1 MTTKEER
8 SFIYDQSGDMHPMA
22 YLIAI
27 LLSIVIHI
35 ALLYFAGNNKIH
47 FMRSVDATVEQRL
60 ALREESAIK
69 LDTIYEDPEL
79 PFEAVSEPL
88 KDPYD
93 VDVED
98 LLLTMPTATPG
109 ATMEPPVASADLN
122 TSLTPEI
129 QKPPIAETVASP
141 TPWQPREELVTMVDK
156 IVYDEIVPFER
167 RDVPDIERKLFAPD
181 VTLPYEFGKALENAG
196 RIGTPAYVNPAP
208 PKVDDAAVAETLIGG
223 ETHMPESVEA
233 GSVASGEE
241 AAEFFKEIPA
251 EVAPAKPIE
260 NVLKTTVSVYRPRR
274 SDGYLYFK
282 VDVDRK
288 TEDVLPPLPRDI
300 LLVQDASGSLG
311 KERLYFC
318 SQAFRQIIDTLKPTD
333 RLNVLKFNTENSYCF
348 GNVWQSADFVTR
360 EAAKAF
366 IDGIVSEGNTD
377 FFNAV
382 KGVLDMPRSKDRV
395 MLVIF
400 ASDGR
405 TTAGNLRRDSEIIGE
420 FSKLNNGKVS
430 VFNVGVSKNSNEFL
444 LSMLSFCNRGA
455 AAYISPDRFKIVDK
469 MLGLYQS
476 IANPVL
482 ADISFM
488 FDTSAG
494 ADVGPKMT
502 THLYLDR
509 PMQLYGRVPEDRKTV
524 VFQARGVSLGTKYD
538 MVFSLDLDSAEKVGA
553 EAVTD
558 WARAKMYDYVGEY
571 AREPNAMLLYK
582 MNELGRQYDITIP
595 FKDKLF

>member
-1 MTTKEER
+1 MTTKDER
-8 SFIYDQSGDMHPMA
+8 SFVYDQGGDMHPMA
-22 YLIAI
+22 YMIAI
-27 LLSIVIHI
+27 LISLVIHI
-35 ALLYFAGNNKIH
+35 ALLYFAGNNRIH
-47 FMRSVDATVEQRL
+47 FTHGVDATVEQRL
-60 ALREESAIK
+60 ALREESAIQ
-69 LDTIYEDPEL
+69 LDTIQEDPEL
-79 PFEAVSEPL
+79 PFEALSEPL

-93 VDVED
+93 VEVED
-98 LLLTMPTATPG
+98 LLLTLPTATPG
-109 ATMEPPVASADLN
+109 ATMEPPATSADLN
-122 TSLTPEI
+122 TGLGAEI
-129 QKPPIAETVASP
+129 QKPPVAETVASP
-141 TPWQPREELVTMVDK
+141 TPWQPREELVAMVDK

-167 RDVPDIERKLFAPD
+167 RDVPNIERKLFAPD
-181 VTLPYEFGKALENAG
+181 VTLPYELGAALENAG

-223 ETHMPESVEA
+223 EARMTESIEA

-274 SDGYLYFK
+274 SDGYAYFK
-282 VDVDRK
+282 VDIDRK

-311 KERLYFC
+311 RERLYFC
-318 SQAFRQIIDTLKPTD
+318 NRAFRQIIDTLKPTD
-333 RLNVLKFNTENSYCF
+333 RFNILEFSTENIFCF
-348 GNVWQSADFVTR
+348 GNVWQPADTASR
-360 EAAKAF
+360 EAGKTF
-366 IDGIVSEGNTD
+366 LDTIVSEGNTD

-395 MLVIF
+395 MLVIL

-420 FSKLNNGKVS
+420 FSKLNDGRVS

-455 AAYISPDRFKIVDK
+455 GAYIAADRFKIVDK
-469 MLGLYQS
+469 MIGLYQS

-488 FDTSAG
+488 FDSASG
-494 ADVGPKMT
+494 ADVAPEMT

-524 VFQARGVSLGTKYD
+524 VFQARGVSQDTKYD
-538 MVFSLDLDSAEKVGA
+538 MVFSLDLDSATKAGSDA
-553 EAVTD
+553 ATD
-558 WARAKMYDYVGEY
+558 WATAKMYDYVGEY
-571 AREPNAMLLYK
+571 AREPNTTLLYK